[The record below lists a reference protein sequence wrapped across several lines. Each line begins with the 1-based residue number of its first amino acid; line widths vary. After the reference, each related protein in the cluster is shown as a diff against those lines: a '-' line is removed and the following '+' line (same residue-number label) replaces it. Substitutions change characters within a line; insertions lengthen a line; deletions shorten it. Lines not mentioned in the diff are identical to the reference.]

1 MTTPPESPAPP
12 AAQPRPGGL
21 REVSHL
27 AYPVVLTQLST
38 TLMGVVDSAMV
49 GRLGPTQL
57 AAVGFGAIWLWTV
70 FSLFYGTATGVQ
82 TFVSQHDGA
91 GEPRRCGSWAWH
103 GFYTTVPATLLTVLL
118 AAPWIEPILALLGPS
133 QALQDAAQSY
143 LQTRLPG
150 EVGFAVW
157 MVFTSFFR
165 GIGDTRTPLYVTI
178 FVNVVNAV
186 LDYGL
191 IFGRLGLPAWGVT
204 GAGTA
209 TSIAHWLGALV
220 LLALFLRRG
229 LRERFDT
236 RPILPSGAAMQRFL
250 RTGAPIGGQWFID
263 MTSFAFFTTLIAR
276 MGDASMAASQAF
288 VMLLSLSFMQAVG
301 ISIAASTL
309 VGRYAGAGNPGAA
322 NRSFA
327 SALRLGIGLAVIVAV
342 LFVAIPGPLLRIFTD
357 DPAVV
362 ALGRPLLAIGALF
375 QLFDAVAI
383 ITEGSLRGA
392 GDTRWPFL
400 VVTAFGWGLF
410 VPLAY
415 VLGVTLEGGLSGAW
429 SGGVISLGLMATVL
443 VRRFRSG
450 VWQRIR
456 I

>member
-1 MTTPPESPAPP
+1 MTIPTKSPTVPM
-12 AAQPRPGGL
+12 AQPRPGGL
-21 REVSHL
+21 RELIHL
-27 AYPVVLTQLST
+27 AYPVVLTQLCS

-70 FSLFYGTATGVQ
+70 FSLFYGTASGVQ

-91 GEPRRCGSWAWH
+91 GEPRRCGAWAWH
-103 GFYTTVPATLLTVLL
+103 GFYTVVPAALLTVLL
-118 AAPWIEPILALLGPS
+118 AAPWIESILALLGPS
-133 QALQDAAQSY
+133 QALQSAGESY
-143 LQTRLPG
+143 LRARLPG
-150 EVGFAVW
+150 EVAFAVW

-204 GAGTA
+204 GAGAA
-209 TSIAHWLGALV
+209 TSMAHWLGAFILF
-220 LLALFLRRG
+220 AIFLRRG

-236 RPILPSGAAMQRFL
+236 RPVLPRAPAIRRFL
-250 RTGAPIGGQWFID
+250 RTGVPIGGQWFID

-309 VGRYAGAGNPGAA
+309 VGRYVGAGKPAA
-322 NRSFA
+322 ADRSFA
-327 SALRLGIGLAVIVAV
+327 SALALGIGLAVVVAV

-375 QLFDAVAI
+375 QLFDAIAI

-429 SGGVISLGLMATVL
+429 SGGVVSLGLMSMVL

-450 VWQRIR
+450 AWQRIR